1 MKKLLLLSL
10 LVLFS
15 CSKDSEE
22 ENAAPG
28 DEIIGTHQIIYT
40 TETVSEPR
48 PELIS
53 VCCTTYYPFYSSQG
67 DIQERAEAI
76 VNGNIEFNNSKK
88 GKVNVE
94 FLGISP
100 DRMSIN
106 FDWSFDGARWNLIDE
121 YNSNSSI
128 SFFDGIYKMTGE
140 MNNNRVEIYFR

>member
-1 MKKLLLLSL
+1 MKKYSFLVLIWFFFSNHVFSEEIFLSL
-10 LVLFS
+10 
-15 CSKDSEE
+15 
-22 ENAAPG
+22 
-28 DEIIGTHQIIYT
+28 
-40 TETVSEPR
+40 
-48 PELIS
+48 
-53 VCCTTYYPFYSSQG
+53 
-67 DIQERAEAI
+67 
-76 VNGNIEFNNSKK
+76 KK